1 MKHRQGENIGEREK
15 SPNDLLYMCEKDKSV
30 Y

>member
-1 MKHRQGENIGEREK
+1 MKHMKGENSGEREK